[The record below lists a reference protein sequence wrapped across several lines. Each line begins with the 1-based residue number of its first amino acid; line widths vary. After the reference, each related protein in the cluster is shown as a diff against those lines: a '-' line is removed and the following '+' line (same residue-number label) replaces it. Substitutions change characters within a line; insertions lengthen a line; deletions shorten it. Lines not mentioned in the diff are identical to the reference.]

1 MSKRILITGAAGYI
15 GHQLGNRLAKDFFV
29 IGTDI
34 RGRDDLDF
42 PVQVMDIRDAGLVDL
57 LKREQITHVVHL
69 ASILQASKD
78 RERDFDIDV
87 NGTRNVLQACVEAG
101 VQHLTVTS
109 SGAAYGYYAD
119 NPSWIDEQ
127 DAIRGNREFAYSDH
141 KRQIEE
147 LLARYRREHPA
158 LTQLIFRP
166 GTVLGTETR
175 NQITDLFEAKRVLA
189 IKGSDSPFVFIWDQD
204 VLAAVEMGIREDK
217 QGIFNMAGDGALSIQ
232 DIARRLNKPLLT
244 VSPWILKSALQV
256 AKWLGRPTGPEQ
268 INFLRYRPVLSNRR
282 LKEEFGYQLQ
292 KTSAET
298 FEFFVE
304 ARRLKAGSLKLEAG
318 SWKLEVV
325 RALLG
330 IFLPV

>member
-15 GHQLGNRLAKDFFV
+15 GHQLGNRLAKDYFV

-34 RGRDDLDF
+34 RSRDDLDF
-42 PVQVMDIRDAGLVDL
+42 SVQVMDIRDAGLGDL

-78 RERDFDIDV
+78 RERDYDIDV
-87 NGTRNVLQACVEAG
+87 NGTRNVLQACVAAG

-158 LTQLIFRP
+158 LVQLIFRP

-175 NQITDLFEAKRVLA
+175 NQITNLFESKRVLA

-244 VSPWILKSALQV
+244 VSPWILKSALQI

-304 ARRLKAGSLKLEAG
+304 ARRLKAEG
-318 SWKLEVV
+318 
-325 RALLG
+325 
-330 IFLPV
+330 